1 MQIIV
6 QLEGQAPYGVDSLD
20 AAYAV
25 FGIDR
30 PEELKFDEY
39 NNDLSMVEFH
49 GIGRIMLKK

>member
-25 FGIDR
+25 FGIDK
-30 PEELKFDEY
+30 PEELEFEEF
-39 NNDLSMVEFH
+39 NNDVSMVEFH
-49 GIGRIMLKK
+49 GIGCIMLKK